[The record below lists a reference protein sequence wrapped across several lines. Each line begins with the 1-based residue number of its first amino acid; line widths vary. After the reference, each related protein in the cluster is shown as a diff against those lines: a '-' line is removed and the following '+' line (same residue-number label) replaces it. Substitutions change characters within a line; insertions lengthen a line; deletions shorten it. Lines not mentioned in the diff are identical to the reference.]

1 MSVFHQNILA
11 GASGAGSASD
21 PVYSDDVFSC
31 LGYEGTGSAQ
41 TITNGV
47 DLSGE
52 GGLVWI
58 KRYDGSQDNV
68 LQNTA
73 SGTSKMLR
81 SHGSGQESSGS
92 GRVSSFN
99 SNGFTLG
106 TDADVNANNQ
116 DYVSWC
122 FRKCPGFFDVVT
134 YTGNG
139 TAGRI
144 VSHSLGSVP
153 GMIWVK
159 KTSGTGSWMVYHRST
174 GNSNAMLLQQT
185 NAAFSSPVFNNTT
198 PTSTEFTL
206 NNGGAVNGSG
216 STYVAYLFAHDD
228 QSFGADQDEAIIKCD
243 VYEGNGSSSGPTINV
258 GFKPQWLMIK
268 NKDSS
273 ADWVI
278 VDTQRGM
285 ATDYTE
291 YLKPNSSDGQ
301 STFGSGQGIHQTA
314 SGFTVMTND
323 SRVNTSQNNYIYIA
337 IKVPNKPPE
346 AGTDVFKAVSVN
358 KETLFSLGFAPDMSI
373 TASRN
378 ASSQR
383 HLLTRNTQSYMRT
396 NSSEGWSLTRNQYFR
411 YDLGHSFEVGNF
423 GYDNPTINFFF
434 KEAPT
439 FFDCV
444 YYVGTGSARTQSHSL
459 GAVPELMIFKRN
471 GNVDWR
477 VYAAAMGNA
486 QDARL
491 NSGDAFAS
499 SSRFSSTTPT
509 ASVFSVSGD
518 GAVNQNNE
526 KHVALLFASVD
537 GVCKIGTY
545 SGSNSAVTVDCGF
558 SAGPRFLLIKATNR
572 NEPWIAYDHVR
583 GIVAG
588 SDPELKLNVASTP
601 NNSDDAIDP
610 TSTGFTVNTG
620 FGSDTNESGNTYFF
634 MAIA

>member
-1 MSVFHQNILA
+1 
-11 GASGAGSASD
+11 

-31 LGYEGTGSAQ
+31 LGYEGNGSSSRD
-41 TITNGV
+41 IVNGI

-52 GGLVWI
+52 GGLLII
-58 KRYDGSQDNV
+58 KCRTLAESNNFYDTERG
-68 LQNTA
+68 A
-73 SGTSKMLR
+73 SKAIFSNGVAFQGDYTNRHKA
-81 SHGSGQESSGS
+81 
-92 GRVSSFN
+92 FN
-99 SNGFTLG
+99 SDGFRVG
-106 TDADVNANNQ
+106 SDDAVNKSGN
-116 DYVSWC
+116 DYVSWT
-122 FRKCPGFFDVVT
+122 FRKAPGFFDVVT
-134 YTGNG
+134 WTGNG
-139 TAGRI
+139 NVRTI
-144 VSHSLGSVP
+144 SHNLGSTP
-153 GMIWVK
+153 GFIIIK
-159 KTSGTGSWMVYHRST
+159 RTSSNEDWTCYHRSIGAT
-174 GNSNAMLLQQT
+174 DFIQLNGTSGKVDLEQFMNDT
-185 NAAFSSPVFNNTT
+185 E
-198 PTSTEFTL
+198 PTSTHFTV
-206 NNGGAVNGSG
+206 GTHDRVNTISE
-216 STYVAYLFAHDD
+216 TYVAYVFAHDD

-268 NKDSS
+268 NRDST

-291 YLKPNSSDGQ
+291 YLKPNSSATEVD
-301 STFGSGQGIHQTA
+301 FGSGQGIHQTA

-477 VYAAAMGNA
+477 VYAAAMGN
-486 QDARL
+486 
-491 NSGDAFAS
+491 
-499 SSRFSSTTPT
+499 
-509 ASVFSVSGD
+509 
-518 GAVNQNNE
+518 
-526 KHVALLFASVD
+526 
-537 GVCKIGTY
+537 
-545 SGSNSAVTVDCGF
+545 
-558 SAGPRFLLIKATNR
+558 
-572 NEPWIAYDHVR
+572 
-583 GIVAG
+583 
-588 SDPELKLNVASTP
+588 
-601 NNSDDAIDP
+601 
-610 TSTGFTVNTG
+610 
-620 FGSDTNESGNTYFF
+620 
-634 MAIA
+634 

>member
-1 MSVFHQNILA
+1 MSVFHNNILA
-11 GASGAGSASD
+11 GASGAGGASD

-81 SHGSGQESSGS
+81 SHGNGSESSGS

-122 FRKCPGFFDVVT
+122 FRECPGFFDIVT
-134 YTGNG
+134 WTGNG
-139 TAGRI
+139 SVRTI
-144 VSHSLGSVP
+144 SHNLGSTP
-153 GMIWVK
+153 GFIIIK
-159 KTSGTGSWMVYHRST
+159 RTSATEDWTCYHRSIGAT
-174 GNSNAMLLQQT
+174 DFIQLNG
-185 NAAFSSPVFNNTT
+185 SSAKVDLEQFMNDTE
-198 PTSTEFTL
+198 PTSTHFTVGTHDRV
-206 NNGGAVNGSG
+206 NTNGE
-216 STYVAYLFAHDD
+216 TYIAFVFAHND

-243 VYEGNGSSSGPTINV
+243 VYEGNGSTSGPTINV

-268 NKDSS
+268 NRDSS
-273 ADWVI
+273 GDWVI

-285 ATDYTE
+285 TTDYAE
-291 YLKPNSSDGQ
+291 YLRPNSTDGQ
-301 STFGSGQGIHQTA
+301 SDFGSNQGLHQTA
-314 SGFTVMTND
+314 SGFTVTTND

-346 AGTDVFKAVSVN
+346 AGTDVFKAVSAN
-358 KETLFSLGFAPDMSI
+358 KETVFSLGFAPDMNI

-383 HLLTRNTQSYMRT
+383 HLLTRNTQKYMRT
-396 NSSEGWSLTRNQYFR
+396 NSSEGWNSNNNTYFR
-411 YDLGHSFEVGNF
+411 YDIGHSFEVGNF
-423 GYDNPTINFFF
+423 GYSDPTISFFF

-444 YYVGTGSARTQSHSL
+444 YYLGTGSDTTHSHSL
-459 GAVPELMIFKRN
+459 GAVPELMIFKRD

-499 SSRFSSTTPT
+499 SSRFDSTTPT

-518 GAVNQNNE
+518 GAVNQSGA
-526 KHVALLFASVD
+526 KHIALLFASVD

-545 SGSNSAVTVDCGF
+545 SGSSSAVTVDCGF

-601 NNSDDAIDP
+601 NNTDDAIDP
-610 TSTGFTVNTG
+610 TSTGFKVNTG
-620 FGSDTNESGNTYFF
+620 FGSDVNESGNTYFF

>member
-11 GASGAGSASD
+11 GASGAGGASD
-21 PVYSDDVFSC
+21 PVYSDEVFSC

-73 SGTSKMLR
+73 SGASKMLR
-81 SHGSGQESSGS
+81 SNGNGQESSGS

-106 TDADVNANNQ
+106 TDSDVNANNQ
-116 DYVSWC
+116 DYVSWA
-122 FRKCPGFFDVVT
+122 FRKAPGFFDIVT

-139 TAGRI
+139 SNRTIA
-144 VSHSLGSVP
+144 HNLGSVP
-153 GMIWVK
+153 GFIIIKALNDTRHW
-159 KTSGTGSWMVYHRST
+159 WCFHRSI
-174 GNSNAMLLQQT
+174 GNT
-185 NAAFSSPVFNNTT
+185 AAIALSLNQAKTTAQAYWNNTS
-198 PTSTEFTL
+198 PTSTAFTVGTDADVNQ
-206 NNGGAVNGSG
+206 NNTN
-216 STYVAYLFAHDD
+216 YVAYLFAHDD

-243 VYEGNGSSSGPTINV
+243 DYEGNGSTNGPTINV

-268 NKDSS
+268 NIDST
-273 ADWVI
+273 ADWVV

-285 ATDYTE
+285 TTDYTE
-291 YLKPNSSDGQ
+291 YLKPNSADGQ
-301 STFGSGQGIHQTA
+301 STFGSSQGIHQTA

-323 SRVNTSQNNYIYIA
+323 SRVNTSQDNYIYIA
-337 IKVPNKPPE
+337 IKAPNKPPE

-383 HLLTRNTQSYMRT
+383 HLITRNTMSYMRT
-396 NSSEGWSLTRNQYFR
+396 NSSESWSLTKNQYFR

-423 GYDNPTINFFF
+423 GYTNPTINFFF

-444 YYVGTGSARTQSHSL
+444 YYVGTGSATTHSHSL
-459 GAVPELMIFKRN
+459 GAVPELMIFKRK

-518 GAVNQNNE
+518 GAVNQSNG

-588 SDPELKLNVASTP
+588 SDPELQLNVASTP
-601 NNSDDAIDP
+601 NNTDDAIDP